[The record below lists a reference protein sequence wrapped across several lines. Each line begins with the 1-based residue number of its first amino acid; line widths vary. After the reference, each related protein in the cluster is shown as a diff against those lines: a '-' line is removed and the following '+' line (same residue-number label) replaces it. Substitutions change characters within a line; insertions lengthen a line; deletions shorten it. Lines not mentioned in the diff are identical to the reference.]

1 MYSSQ
6 KSTSVPQRAQL
17 RSGIHSAILK
27 AMYQRLK
34 PLLFR
39 ADPETIHEQVM
50 AALTW
55 MGRRPGGLR
64 LVSRLCQTPDKRL
77 EVERFGLTFPNP
89 VGLAAG
95 FDKDARAVPTWAA
108 LGFGHVEVGSV
119 TAHAQPGNPK
129 PRLFRLADDAALINR
144 MGFNNDGAA
153 AAAQRLKR
161 LRETLS
167 LNVPLGVNLGK
178 SKVTPLDDAPS
189 DYLTSLGHLWT
200 LADYFV
206 INVSS
211 PNTPGLRALQDKG
224 RLETLLQAV
233 TDYAAA
239 QEVCK
244 PVLLKI
250 APDLT
255 FSQIDEIVALVLDYK
270 LSGLIA
276 TNTTVSRDGLETKL
290 DEAGGLSGR
299 PLRTRSLEVLKHL
312 RAQAGELPLVSV
324 GGVFSADDV
333 YERLRA
339 GACLV
344 QLYTS
349 LVYEGPLLL
358 KRLNEGVLK
367 RLERDGF
374 SGVEEVVGSS

>member
-1 MYSSQ
+1 MLRVRY
-6 KSTSVPQRAQL
+6 TSL
-17 RSGIHSAILK
+17 
-27 AMYQRLK
+27 MYQRLK
-34 PLLFR
+34 PLFFR
-39 ADPETIHEQVM
+39 ADPEWIHERFM
-50 AALTW
+50 GALTW
-55 MGRRPGGLR
+55 TGRRPGGLR
-64 LVSRLCQTPDKRL
+64 LVSSLCRSVDKRL
-77 EVERFGLTFPNP
+77 EVTRFGLTFPNP

-95 FDKDARAVPTWAA
+95 FDKNARAVPTWAA

-129 PRLFRLADDAALINR
+129 PRLFRLPQDGALINR

-153 AAAQRLKR
+153 AVARRLGN
-161 LRETLS
+161 LRNTQS
-167 LNVPLGVNLGK
+167 LHVPLGVNLGK
-178 SKVTPLDDAPS
+178 SKITSLDDAPS
-189 DYLTSLGHLWT
+189 DYLTSLEQLWS

-211 PNTPGLRALQDKG
+211 PNTPGLRELQDKG
-224 RLETLLQAV
+224 RLETLLETV
-233 TDYAAA
+233 TEYAAA
-239 QEVCK
+239 QEVDK
-244 PVLLKI
+244 PILLKI

-276 TNTTVSRDGLETKL
+276 TNTTVSREGLRTRI

-299 PLRTRSLEVLKHL
+299 PLQKRSVEVLQYL
-312 RAQAGELPLVSV
+312 RARVGDLPLISV

-358 KRLNEGVLK
+358 KRLNEGILE

-374 SGVEEVVGSS
+374 STVEEVIGSSGRA

>member
-1 MYSSQ
+1 
-6 KSTSVPQRAQL
+6 
-17 RSGIHSAILK
+17 
-27 AMYQRLK
+27 MYQRLK

-39 ADPETIHEQVM
+39 TDPEWIHERFM
-50 AALTW
+50 ETLTW
-55 MGRRPGGLR
+55 TGRHPGGLR
-64 LVSRLCQTPDKRL
+64 LVSTLCRSVDKRL
-77 EVERFGLTFPNP
+77 EVTRFGLTFPNP

-95 FDKDARAVPTWAA
+95 FDKNARAVPTWAA
-108 LGFGHVEVGSV
+108 LGFGHVEIGSV

-129 PRLFRLADDAALINR
+129 PRLFRLPNDEALINR

-153 AAAQRLKR
+153 AVARRLGHLKNTR
-161 LRETLS
+161 PLE
-167 LNVPLGVNLGK
+167 VPLGVNLGK
-178 SKVTPLDDAPS
+178 SKVTSLDDAPS
-189 DYLTSLGHLWT
+189 DYLTSLARLWS

-211 PNTPGLRALQDKG
+211 PNTPGLRELQDKE
-224 RLETLLQAV
+224 RLETLLETV
-233 TDYAAA
+233 TEYTAA
-239 QEVCK
+239 QEVGK
-244 PVLLKI
+244 PILLKI

-255 FSQIDEIVALVLDYK
+255 FSQIDEIVTLVLNYK

-276 TNTTVSRDGLETKL
+276 TNTTIAREGLRTPIDET
-290 DEAGGLSGR
+290 GGLSGR
-299 PLRTRSLEVLKHL
+299 PVRERSVEVLEHL
-312 RAQAGELPLVSV
+312 KARVGDLPLISV

-333 YERLRA
+333 YGRLRA

-358 KRLNEGVLK
+358 KRLNEGVLE

-374 SGVEEVVGSS
+374 SDIEEVIGSSQA